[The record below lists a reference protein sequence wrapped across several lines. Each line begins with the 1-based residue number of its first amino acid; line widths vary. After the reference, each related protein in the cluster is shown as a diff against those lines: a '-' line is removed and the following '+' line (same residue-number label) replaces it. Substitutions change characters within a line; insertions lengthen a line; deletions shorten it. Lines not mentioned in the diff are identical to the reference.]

1 MKIKYTLP
9 LLAVGILCM
18 TATGCSEKK
27 DDFDAVGYAQ
37 ALLDAHIK
45 GDTGEYAKLSGDS
58 GEDMKTLFDENLQ
71 TLVTLSVGENTNA
84 PGSEVI
90 SPQLYQDYTDM
101 WKKVLESTKYKTV
114 ESEKKGDS
122 YSITVETQMMDL
134 NTPVNDLLT
143 DKLTEY
149 YADAQNNQEEGNT
162 TETYLT
168 LMLESY
174 QEVLKNL
181 TYADPEQTTIT
192 LSPDKE
198 KKWTISEDDIQ
209 TIKDNVF
216 TSEIYPT
223 TEVSG
228 EDSSATPES
237 PQSEGAPDQSY
248 PEDLAQT
255 PSHQAG
261 EKFIL
266 QQDGQDAVEFSI
278 DKVEVT
284 EERSEFD
291 PSNPEKVVVIT
302 YTYKN
307 LLMEDPV
314 LYDQMS
320 FKVLEGDS
328 TCPPYY
334 LQNLQAADIAPKDG
348 AAVTAS
354 LAYGVSASCNEITIY
369 VNNSQVQS
377 PFQVT
382 VSLS

>member
-18 TATGCSEKK
+18 TVAGCSEKK
-27 DDFDAVGYAQ
+27 DDFDAAGYAQ

-45 GDTGEYAKLSGDS
+45 GDTDEYTRLSEES
-58 GEDMKTLFDENLQ
+58 GEDLKALFDENLQ
-71 TLVTLSVGENTNA
+71 ALVTLSVGENANA

-90 SPQLYQDYTDM
+90 SPQLYQDYSDM
-101 WKKVLESTKYKTV
+101 WKQVLESTKYKAI
-114 ESEKKGDS
+114 ESKKEGDA
-122 YSITVETQMMDL
+122 YSITVETQMMEL

-149 YADAQNNQEEGNT
+149 YSENQTGQEDGST
-162 TETYLT
+162 TETYLN
-168 LMLESY
+168 LMLECY
-174 QEVLKNL
+174 QEVLKDL
-181 TYADPEQTTIT
+181 TYADPEKTTIT
-192 LSPDKE
+192 LSPDEE
-198 KKWTISEDDIQ
+198 KKWVISEEDIQ
-209 TIKDNVF
+209 TVKDKVF
-216 TSEIYPT
+216 TSGIYPT
-223 TEVSG
+223 TNISG
-228 EDSSATPES
+228 EDSNVTPET
-237 PQSEGAPDQSY
+237 PLSEGSPDQSY
-248 PEDLAQT
+248 PENLAQT
-255 PSHQAG
+255 PSHEAG
-261 EKFIL
+261 ETFIL

-284 EERSEFD
+284 DERSEFD

-320 FKVLEGDS
+320 FKVLEGHT
-328 TCPPYY
+328 TCSPYY
-334 LQNLQAADIAPKDG
+334 LQNLQAADIAQKDG
-348 AAVTAS
+348 AAVTAT

-369 VNNSQVQS
+369 VNNSQIQS